1 MGSIFKPDIQPS
13 GDCSKKHLLITT
25 GADNRSALLDTLF
38 ERCKNYFDSIILI
51 DTGSTDSTEDVARE
65 HSVNY
70 MKRELDCVLP
80 ICNDVGLDTIPSEE
94 WVMQC
99 DSDECPSKPLLDN
112 LERII
117 NDANS
122 LGISSYML
130 PCRGHWFN
138 EQGDLVGDS
147 AFHTVKNNWRHLLYP
162 QENFVQPKLIRKTKE
177 FSIDYRATHYAF
189 RNEGQSV
196 YQPLPWNHYK
206 GIKSRSKSA
215 FIHGLSFPVEHDFTG
230 KEAEEWKILKSKLD
244 VSMKD
249 ISLWTALKQAPEE
262 CIRLWKNWG
271 EFSDYGVP
279 HFVYKFV
286 FEFDWDGKEPKCNET
301 CCDYS

>member
-13 GDCSKKHLLITT
+13 GDCRRKHLLITT

-70 MKRELDCVLP
+70 MKRELNCVLP

-122 LGISSYML
+122 
-130 PCRGHWFN
+130 
-138 EQGDLVGDS
+138 
-147 AFHTVKNNWRHLLYP
+147 
-162 QENFVQPKLIRKTKE
+162 
-177 FSIDYRATHYAF
+177 
-189 RNEGQSV
+189 
-196 YQPLPWNHYK
+196 
-206 GIKSRSKSA
+206 
-215 FIHGLSFPVEHDFTG
+215 
-230 KEAEEWKILKSKLD
+230 
-244 VSMKD
+244 
-249 ISLWTALKQAPEE
+249 
-262 CIRLWKNWG
+262 
-271 EFSDYGVP
+271 
-279 HFVYKFV
+279 
-286 FEFDWDGKEPKCNET
+286 
-301 CCDYS
+301 